1 MKKTNI
7 TIQYDDEKLR
17 AIRIYSEKK
26 GSSVEDE
33 LADCL
38 HKMYEKHVPKDAREY
53 IELVSGD
60 VAAKPRARGTAA
72 KKAAA
77 PLAAPPSQPVSPTQE
92 VSSGG

>member
-53 IELVSGD
+53 IELVSGE
-60 VAAKPRARGTAA
+60 AATKPRARSAAA
-72 KKAAA
+72 KKT
-77 PLAAPPSQPVSPTQE
+77 AAPPAPPPSLPVTPAQE
-92 VSSGG
+92 VSTGG